1 VGGEIQAGSGGLAMP
16 ATGRIYRRQAS
27 GARPLYPHSSNTQM
41 PTIITHAVVPIAM
54 ALALG
59 KKRIEPRLL
68 VLGVVA
74 SMQPDIDVLAFRL
87 NIAYAHAFG
96 HRGASHSVFFAFLLG
111 GLGAF
116 LAPRLGL
123 ARIKAFTFITLSAA
137 SHGLLDMLTN
147 GGLGVA
153 LWWPWSNERYFLPCP
168 VIEASPLSLRR
179 VFGPAGLNVLRSE
192 LIWVWLPALGPA
204 FTARQ
209 LGLKAA
215 PQASPT
221 P

>member
-1 VGGEIQAGSGGLAMP
+1 
-16 ATGRIYRRQAS
+16 
-27 GARPLYPHSSNTQM
+27 
-41 PTIITHAVVPIAM
+41 M

-74 SMQPDIDVLAFRL
+74 SMLPDSDVLAFRL

-192 LIWVWLPALGPA
+192 LIWVWLPALGLA

-209 LGLKAA
+209 LGSKAA

-221 P
+221 S